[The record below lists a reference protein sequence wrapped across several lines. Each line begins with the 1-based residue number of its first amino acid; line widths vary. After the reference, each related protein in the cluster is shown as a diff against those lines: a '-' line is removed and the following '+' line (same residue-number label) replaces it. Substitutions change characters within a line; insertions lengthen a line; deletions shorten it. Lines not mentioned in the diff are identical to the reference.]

1 MEKFGKRIRA
11 IREEARKSMKDASS
25 IMDISVVEYSD
36 IERSRREPP
45 LGEPLHR
52 LALFLGVDPEEMK
65 AWAIMDRQRVELSL
79 EGKSQIIVDC
89 AMVLGEKWGSITEDE
104 ANSILQILTPFQ
116 EPKI

>member
-65 AWAIMDRQRVELSL
+65 VWAIMDRGRVELSL
-79 EGKSQIIVDC
+79 ERKSQAVIDC
-89 AMVLGEKWGSITEDE
+89 AIALGEKWANITEDE
-104 ANSILQILTPFQ
+104 ANAILQVFAPTQAPRM
-116 EPKI
+116 